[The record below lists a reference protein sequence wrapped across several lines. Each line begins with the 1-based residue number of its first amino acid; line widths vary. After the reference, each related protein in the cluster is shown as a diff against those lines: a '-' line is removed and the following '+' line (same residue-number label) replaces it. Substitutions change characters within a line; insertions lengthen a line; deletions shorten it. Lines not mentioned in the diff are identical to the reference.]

1 MKKARI
7 IFREFSKQKMYRL
20 YVYALEFLDL
30 DGKDEVTESDLE
42 QAIMDYLQEF
52 LLELGKGFCFE
63 ARQKRII
70 IDDNKFQVGYDDDE
84 ITTFSPAELRRQIVD
99 AVCKDDDSHCEY
111 INTLKEQLAPKR

>member
-1 MKKARI
+1 MKKVRI

-52 LLELGKGFCFE
+52 LLEMGKGFCFE
-63 ARQKRII
+63 ARQKRMGI
-70 IDDNKFQVGYDDDE
+70 
-84 ITTFSPAELRRQIVD
+84 
-99 AVCKDDDSHCEY
+99 
-111 INTLKEQLAPKR
+111 